1 MYRQFESGDT
11 ITFFC
16 DGKSE
21 KSGKNKRK
29 RKSTTAEDASDSA
42 HGDHEQQIKKIALE
56 LADIHGEKYNDN
68 QLRLWARMMV
78 NKQHDDMHHPP
89 NIPLITGGVKK
100 TCPKGRSLTDTIS
113 GAATAFV
120 KALASHRASPQK
132 PPQPCAATNA
142 INTGVSPSSKA
153 RLSGQYIEQLKSLQ
167 ELRESGVLSEKEFE
181 EQKTF
186 ALQNI
191 RGLNKNISCIYH
203 GSSMYDYYYMH
214 MTVLHIYNF
223 VTLA

>member
-1 MYRQFESGDT
+1 MPSSGDFPVGYITKRGNSKRWIEQAADLNSMYKQFESGDT

-21 KSGKNKRK
+21 KSGENKRK
-29 RKSTTAEDASDSA
+29 RKCATEDTSDSA
-42 HGDHEQQIKKIALE
+42 HGDHEQQIKKIALD
-56 LADIHGEKYNDN
+56 LADMHGEKYNDN
-68 QLRLWARMMV
+68 QFRLWARMMV
-78 NKQHDDMHHPP
+78 NKQHNDMDHPP

-100 TCPKGRSLTDTIS
+100 HARKESLTDAIS
-113 GAATAFV
+113 GAATAFA

-132 PPQPCAATNA
+132 PTQPCAAATYA

-167 ELRESGVLSEKEFE
+167 ELRESGVLSEEEFE

-191 RGLNKNISCIYH
+191 RCLNKS
-203 GSSMYDYYYMH
+203 
-214 MTVLHIYNF
+214 T
-223 VTLA
+223 

>member
-11 ITFFC
+11 ITFCC

-21 KSGKNKRK
+21 KSWENKRK
-29 RKSTTAEDASDSA
+29 RKSTTAEDTSDSA
-42 HGDHEQQIKKIALE
+42 RGDHEQQIKKIALE
-56 LADIHGEKYNDN
+56 LTDIHGEKYNDN
-68 QLRLWARMMV
+68 QFRLCAQMMV
-78 NKQHDDMHHPP
+78 NKQHDNMDHPP

-100 TCPKGRSLTDTIS
+100 HAWKESLTDAIS
-113 GAATAFV
+113 DAATAFV

-167 ELRESGVLSEKEFE
+167 ELRVSGVLSEEEFE

-191 RGLNKNISCIYH
+191 RGLNKSI
-203 GSSMYDYYYMH
+203 
-214 MTVLHIYNF
+214 
-223 VTLA
+223 